1 MGHESGILQKKVPE
15 RAAVAL
21 RCPDNANV
29 TNVSA
34 CFHGKADFSSESL
47 NTLPGASGPLAVG
60 ASANSHHVLW
70 DPLRPSD
77 DKGQRIVDWC
87 VQNGLSIAN
96 AGSATRRQPGTAAL
110 SSPAMTLCR
119 DCEVCGLKSTLSP
132 HSDHYWITF
141 DAFVGTS
148 LDAIA
153 PSKHASALY
162 AWNKARWHEFRK
174 LSDEF
179 IFRGMERPAKAA
191 DAPSDA
197 VTRGIRMA
205 DKRTIPKG
213 KGMAPPFW
221 TSELTKLDVAVQ
233 ECKNERKRDALI
245 RWRRKVL
252 ADTRWVGGR
261 RMRRSCRPR
270 SRRAGIWRGRHMRR
284 GR

>member
-15 RAAVAL
+15 RATVAL

-34 CFHGKADFSSESL
+34 CFHRRADFSSESL

-60 ASANSHHVLW
+60 AGVSSHHALW
-70 DPLRPSD
+70 DPLRLGD
-77 DKGQRIVDWC
+77 GKGECIVDWC
-87 VQNGLSIAN
+87 VQKGLSIAN
-96 AGSATRRQPGTAAL
+96 AGSAAGRQPGTAAL
-110 SSPAMTLCR
+110 SSPDITLCR
-119 DCEVCGLKSTLSP
+119 DWEICVWKSALSP
-132 HSDHYWITF
+132 QSDHYWITF

-148 LDAIA
+148 PDAIA
-153 PSKHASALY
+153 PSKPARAPH

-179 IFRGMERPAKAA
+179 IFRGMRRSAKGA
-191 DAPSDA
+191 DAPNDA

-205 DKRTIPKG
+205 AKRTFPKG

-233 ECKNERKRDALI
+233 ERKNERKRDALI

-261 RMRRSCRPR
+261 RVCRSCRPR
-270 SRRAGIWRGRHMRR
+270 SRRAGIR
-284 GR
+284 

>member
-15 RAAVAL
+15 RAAVPL

-47 NTLPGASGPLAVG
+47 GTLPGASGPLAVG
-60 ASANSHHVLW
+60 AGANSHHVLW
-70 DPLRPSD
+70 DPLRRGG
-77 DKGQRIVDWC
+77 DKRQRIVDWC

-132 HSDHYWITF
+132 DSDHYWITF

-153 PSKHASALY
+153 PSKPASALY
-162 AWNKARWHEFRK
+162 AWNEARWHEFRK

-179 IFRGMERPAKAA
+179 IFRGMVRSAKAA
-191 DAPSDA
+191 DEPSDA

-213 KGMAPPFW
+213 KGMAPLFW
-221 TSELTKLDVAVQ
+221 TPELTKLDVAVQ

-252 ADTRWVGGR
+252 ADPRWVGGR

-270 SRRAGIWRGRHMRR
+270 SRRAGIW
-284 GR
+284 